1 MKANKTNKQ
10 PEIPQYSTYKQW
22 TLLLTNEDPIL
33 IDKANNKILG
43 PNEED

>member
-10 PEIPQYSTYKQW
+10 PVPPRYSTYKQW

-43 PNEED
+43 RNEED